1 MNKLR
6 IAACLALALALT
18 ACGFKPRSVVALP
31 TDLGPVAV
39 VAPDPY
45 SPLADSLARALE
57 RSGVQPAASGQAEG
71 ASRLEVMSERW
82 ADIPIS
88 VDAFGRAQEFSLR
101 YAVVFRLTRPDG
113 SAGVPQQA
121 VELSRDYVTPSSDAV
136 GNSSERELLV
146 VEMRREMTA
155 AILRRVDTALQGA
168 TPVVPAQAP

>member
-1 MNKLR
+1 MNNLR
-6 IAACLALALALT
+6 IAVLLAFALVLT

-31 TDLGPVAV
+31 SDLGPLAV

-45 SPLADSLARALE
+45 SPLADSLSRALE
-57 RSGVQPAASGQAEG
+57 RAGAQPAAQGQREG
-71 ASRLEVMSERW
+71 VGRLEVMSERW

-101 YAVVFRLTRPDG
+101 YAVVFRLTRADG
-113 SAGVPQQA
+113 SVGVPQQA

-155 AILRRVDTALQGA
+155 AILRRVDATLQGA
-168 TPVVPAQAP
+168 TPVVPAQVP

>member
-1 MNKLR
+1 MNNLR
-6 IAACLALALALT
+6 IAVLLAFALVLT

-31 TDLGPVAV
+31 SDLGPLAV

-45 SPLADSLARALE
+45 SPLADSLSRALE
-57 RSGVQPAASGQAEG
+57 RAGAQPAAQGQREG
-71 ASRLEVMSERW
+71 VGRLEVMSERW

-101 YAVVFRLTRPDG
+101 YAVVFRLTRADG
-113 SAGVPQQA
+113 SVGVPQQA

-155 AILRRVDTALQGA
+155 AILRRVDAALQGA
-168 TPVVPAQAP
+168 TPVVPAQVP